1 MDEFELQRLDNLTP
15 RYKCLLDNLSPQKRK
30 VLTAI
35 AREDDPL
42 RVIEITR
49 AARLHQ
55 QNRAS
60 AAVCRLKN
68 EGFLTR
74 NEDGRYTITD
84 TDLKKYIRMRS
95 HMDEYSFVAIAS

>member
-1 MDEFELQRLDNLTP
+1 MDEAELQRLDNLTP
-15 RYKCLLDNLSPQKRK
+15 KYKCLLDNLSPQKRK

-35 AREDDPL
+35 AREENPL

-49 AARLHQ
+49 ASRLHQ

-60 AAVCRLKN
+60 ASVYRLKIN
-68 EGFLTR
+68 GLLTR

-84 TDLKKYIRMRS
+84 PDLKKYIRMRS
-95 HMDEYSFVAIAS
+95 HMGEYSPIAIAG